1 MIINVSNN
9 KFLTILNGVKTLV
22 TAIATRIDSATSGNK
37 VLMTR
42 ADGYIDNSFI
52 PPGVGG
58 ETIIS
63 VVASEALAAGDF
75 VNIYSNAGTRN
86 VRKADASNARAAH
99 GFVLTSVTSSATASV
114 TLRGEN
120 TALTGLTIG
129 TTYFLSS
136 TSAGSVS
143 FTAPIASG
151 NVIQEL
157 GYGLSTTS
165 IPFEYDGFIQVG

>member
-1 MIINVSNN
+1 MSSN
-9 KFLTILNGVKTLV
+9 KFLTILSGVKTLV
-22 TAIATRIDSATSGNK
+22 TAIATRIDAATSGNK

-42 ADGYIDNSFI
+42 SDGYIDNSFI

-58 ETIIS
+58 ETNIS

-86 VRKADASNARAAH
+86 VRKADASNGRAAH
-99 GFVLTSVTSSATASV
+99 GFVLTAVASSGTGSV

-120 TALTGLTIG
+120 TALTGLVIG

-136 TSAGSVS
+136 TTAGSVTT
-143 FTAPIASG
+143 TAPNATG
-151 NVIQEL
+151 NIIQEL

-165 IPFEYDGFIQVG
+165 IPFEYDGFIQIS